1 VSRPGT
7 YSWFARHEARLA
19 WRDWLS
25 LMTAGRRR
33 RARTVAIGFIVFAF
47 AVHGLAYLML
57 GSATNLRGP
66 VDTHVLVIISFVLA
80 LVWSLML
87 SQAMESVTRAFYA
100 RGDLELILTSPA
112 AAARLFA
119 VRATAIAVT
128 VLFLALVLGAP
139 FINVLA
145 WYGGAHWLGAYAVAV
160 ALAMDAV
167 ALAIVITMAL
177 FRAIGPRRTRGIAQV
192 IAAVVGAAFV
202 IGMQFAAILSFGGMP
217 RMAVLQLAALVKD
230 APDADSALWWPARAF
245 LGESLPLVALLGVSI
260 AALAVAVR
268 LFAPRFGRL
277 ALATTGLA
285 PAGLAPAGLAPAGL
299 APAGLAPA
307 GLGPVRLANFTMP
320 RRRRQSRFR
329 SGSPMQA
336 LRRKEWTL
344 LWRDPWLMSQTLM
357 QLLYLLPP
365 AFLLWRGTYAGDGTS
380 ALLVPVLIVAAGQL
394 GGGLAWLAV
403 SGEDAPELIASAPV
417 SQARILWAKAQ
428 AVLGG
433 IAVIFAPLGVALAIT
448 APFAALVACVGVAV
462 AAGSATA
469 IQYWFRT
476 QARRSLFRRRQ
487 TSSRVATIAEAL
499 ASIGWAGTGALA
511 AAGLWLAA
519 VSGAI
524 VLAIVAGAWAV
535 SPARSPAAM

>member
-7 YSWFARHEARLA
+7 HGWFARHEARLA

-66 VDTHVLVIISFVLA
+66 VDTHVLVVISFVLA

-167 ALAIVITMAL
+167 ALAVVITIAL

-245 LGESLPLVALLGVSI
+245 LGEKLPLVTLLGVSI
-260 AALAVAVR
+260 VALAVAVR

-285 PAGLAPAGLAPAGL
+285 PAGLAPAGLAPVG
-299 APAGLAPA
+299 
-307 GLGPVRLANFTMP
+307 LANFTMP

-433 IAVIFAPLGVALAIT
+433 IAVIFAPFGVALAIT

-519 VSGAI
+519 VSGVI
-524 VLAIVAGAWAV
+524 VLAIVAGAWVV